1 MNVASYEQYVE
12 DIRLKLSGDQQVQGL
27 IAIGSTAEVDN
38 RDAWSDHGFWVIT
51 DSGAESRYLDSVSWL
66 PRSDQI
72 LLTARHGT
80 ANRTVL
86 YNNRHKVDYAVLD
99 MAGLAS
105 GTLERYKVISD
116 RGQVLAAAESGLERT
131 RKERID
137 ILRHSF
143 TLQGFGILVWTAY
156 GRAARGEFLSSRHF
170 LELSA
175 DVLLNL
181 LCVHTSLGRVPTIDT
196 LDPRRRLE
204 RNRPKLAYEL
214 LEIITRETATA
225 CPQLLA
231 LADRELRERTPE
243 MSWDAIDQLRSWMVT
258 FQVSR

>member
-1 MNVASYEQYVE
+1 MDAATYEKYLE
-12 DIRLKLSGDQQVQGL
+12 DLRLKLIEDPQVQGF
-27 IAIGSTAEVDN
+27 IAIGSTAEPDN

-51 DSGAESRYLDSVSWL
+51 DPGAESRYLDSVTWL
-66 PRSDQI
+66 PLSDQI
-72 LLTARHGT
+72 LLSARHG
-80 ANRTVL
+80 AAYRTVL
-86 YNNRHKVDYAVLD
+86 YGNRHKVDYAVLD

-105 GTLERYKVISD
+105 ATLERYKIIFD
-116 RGQVLAAAESGLERT
+116 RGPVLPAAESGLERT
-131 RKERID
+131 RKERVE

-156 GRAARGEFLSSRHF
+156 GRAARGELLSARQF

-181 LCVHTSLGRVPTIDT
+181 LCVHTSLGRVPTVDT

-214 LEIITRETATA
+214 LEIITREAATA
-225 CPQLLA
+225 CPQLLT
-231 LADRELRERTPE
+231 LAERELRDRTPE
-243 MSWDAIDQLRSWMVT
+243 MSWGEIDQLKSWMVD
-258 FQVSR
+258 FQASR

>member
-1 MNVASYEQYVE
+1 MDVASYEQYLE
-12 DIRLKLSGDQQVQGL
+12 DIRLGLIGDDQVQGL
-27 IAIGSTAEVDN
+27 IAIGSTADPDN

-51 DSGAESRYLDSVSWL
+51 DPGAVSRYLDSVTWL

-72 LLTARHGT
+72 LLTSRHGP
-80 ANRTVL
+80 ASRTVL
-86 YNNRHKVDYAVLD
+86 YNNRHKVDYSVLD

-105 GTLERYKVISD
+105 GTLERYKVILD
-116 RGQVLAAAESGLERT
+116 RGQVLSAAESGLERT

-156 GRAARGEFLSSRHF
+156 GRAARGELLSARLF
-170 LELSA
+170 VELSA

-214 LEIITRETATA
+214 LEIITSEAATA

-243 MSWDAIDQLRSWMVT
+243 LNWDEIDQLRSWMVS
-258 FQVSR
+258 FQTGG